1 MAGVDDTKTIAA
13 AATAFGGIGTVG
25 IDGIKAVAAA
35 AGSGAIEM
43 AGINL
48 LCFGPPN
55 SLSDRGGHSFSRP
68 SLNLTKPPR
77 LSSCF

>member
-1 MAGVDDTKTIAA
+1 MAGIDDIKTIAA
-13 AATAFGGIGTVG
+13 AATAFGGIGTAG

-48 LCFGPPN
+48 LYFGPPN
-55 SLSDRGGHSFSRP
+55 SLSDKEGHSFSRP
-68 SLNLTKPPR
+68 LLNLTKPPR